1 MMKITQEL
9 ARTLQL
15 VMLSMRYNKV
25 TYLEGKPG
33 VGKTKLT

>member
-1 MMKITQEL
+1 MKITQEL
-9 ARTLQL
+9 AQTLQL
-15 VMLSMRYNKV
+15 VLLSMKYHKV